1 MSSKANDSFWITAL
15 KGVRYIL
22 APMVDQ
28 SELAWRLLSRSYGA
42 ELCFTPMLHA
52 SIFVKNARYRRE
64 NLASCEDDRPL
75 IVQFCANDPDVLV
88 EAAHLVKGKCEAVD
102 LNLGCPQAIARR
114 GHYGV
119 FLQDEWD
126 LLKAMVSRVHEEVK
140 IPITCKIRV
149 FPEIEKTVKY
159 AQMLEAAG
167 CQLLTVHGRTK
178 DQKGPYTGLASWAHI
193 KAVKENVNIPVFANG
208 NIQYLSDVHRCFEE
222 TGVDGVMTAEG
233 NLHNPALFQ
242 GLNPPVWQVALEYLS
257 LVEKYP
263 CPMSYVRGHLFK
275 LFHHCLVLSENQDI
289 RANLAKAGNVEEFVA
304 TVQELKS
311 RHEMEK
317 NAAPSSDLPFPPWIC
332 QPYIRPPPVVQCNG
346 QFADS
351 SSVSTAD
358 AASVKR
364 VIVDG
369 EEVALSKKKLKK
381 LQKNPHKVFSEK
393 KQTFEKCSKC
403 FNPKGSKCA
412 FSLCKSCCKVK
423 TFNEFLDC
431 SGHRFTFLSK
441 KLRSEGVPV
450 IGSCAKDHQQSNGGQ
465 ATSDILEAVAH
476 EQIVNL

>member
-1 MSSKANDSFWITAL
+1 MSLEANNVFWTTAL
-15 KGVRYIL
+15 RSARYVL

-52 SIFVKNARYRRE
+52 SIFVKNSRYRRE
-64 NLASCEDDRPL
+64 NLASCQEDRPL
-75 IVQFCANDPDVLV
+75 IVQFCANDPDTLV
-88 EAAHLVKGKCEAVD
+88 EATRLVKGHCEAVD

-119 FLQDEWD
+119 FLQDEWE
-126 LLKAMVSRVHEEVK
+126 LLKTMVSRVHEEVK

-178 DQKGPYTGLASWAHI
+178 DQKGPYTGVASWAHI
-193 KAVKENVNIPVFANG
+193 KAVKENVKIPVFANG
-208 NIQYLSDVHRCFEE
+208 NIQYLSDVQRCLEE

-233 NLHNPALFQ
+233 NLHNPALFR
-242 GLNPPVWQVALEYLS
+242 GLNPPVWQMALEYLN
-257 LVEKYP
+257 LVKKYP

-275 LFHHCLVLSENQDI
+275 LFHHCLVLSKNQDV
-289 RANLAKAGNVEEFVA
+289 RANLAKASNVEEFVV

-311 RHEMEK
+311 RYEVVNE
-317 NAAPSSDLPFPPWIC
+317 NAVSSSDLPFPPWIC
-332 QPYIRPPPVVQCNG
+332 QPYVRPPPVVPCNG
-346 QFADS
+346 QTTDV
-351 SSVSTAD
+351 SVANTE
-358 AASVKR
+358 ASAKR

-381 LQKNPHKVFSEK
+381 LQKNPHKVFGEK

-403 FNPKGSKCA
+403 FNPKGSKCV

-441 KLRSEGVPV
+441 KIRSQGVPV

-465 ATSDILEAVAH
+465 ATSDILESVARQ
-476 EQIVNL
+476 EIVNL